1 MGLRCQRSPWPGGPG
16 LGEVW
21 RWGLCSGS
29 CSLCWTGSGPAFHWR
44 ALRRHRPPNLET
56 AAGLQRQTDEHEHSH
71 VQQHSSEKFSPRAD
85 TFGMA
90 STRTQTSVERCS
102 KRDFLAVFVSRQR
115 LRDRD
120 WSDIKKT
127 ESLISLLMFL
137 RDRRCSDWR
146 YGALDHPFS
155 LAQARWLL
163 YHCRALKGWYLI
175 KAADREGKEELETNR
190 KRRRAYC
197 MRRRMQRAAGKTELK
212 VVELETVFSHFSPRS
227 FTFHHWCLY
236 LFILPPN
243 LSKAWFRG
251 RALGSWVDTA
261 QQHFIK
267 LLYIRAT
274 LTFGGKKT
282 HLSSSLHANTD
293 SDRKLNF
300 LICISCGGNTHS
312 AFINMGFRT
321 GGASGEQFNSNLS
334 NNVSHLGGLVLLD
347 CHCGNCLP
355 PIKAPSLSSPALDQP
370 FICAWGLQPAAL
382 QPHPALKSD

>member
-1 MGLRCQRSPWPGGPG
+1 MNTTTLMAGNERDLQRGRFRSSGGWGSSSWSWSPAYASCQAAGRSSQMGLRCQRSPWPGAPG
-16 LGEVW
+16 LWELW

-56 AAGLQRQTDEHEHSH
+56 AAGLQRQTNEHEHSH
-71 VQQHSSEKFSPRAD
+71 IQQHSSEKFSPRAD

-90 STRTQTSVERCS
+90 STRTQTSVESSS

-146 YGALDHPFS
+146 YGALDHLFS
-155 LAQARWLL
+155 LTQAHWLL
-163 YHCRALKGWYLI
+163 YHCCALKGWYLI

-190 KRRRAYC
+190 KRRRECC
-197 MRRRMQRAAGKTELK
+197 MRRLERAARKTELK
-212 VVELETVFSHFSPRS
+212 VGLLNLKLSSVTSPLAAS
-227 FTFHHWCLY
+227 PSISAVCFY

-251 RALGSWVDTA
+251 KALGSWVDTA
-261 QQHFIK
+261 KQHFIK
-267 LLYIRAT
+267 LLYERAT

-282 HLSSSLHANTD
+282 NLNSSLHANTD

-300 LICISCGGNTHS
+300 LICISCGGS
-312 AFINMGFRT
+312 
-321 GGASGEQFNSNLS
+321 
-334 NNVSHLGGLVLLD
+334 
-347 CHCGNCLP
+347 
-355 PIKAPSLSSPALDQP
+355 KAELRDKHSLSIYQCG
-370 FICAWGLQPAAL
+370 F
-382 QPHPALKSD
+382 